1 MAHRMFI
8 FEKKYQLVKPKPY
21 LYLLTSMYVAGI
33 IGLNINATAQ
43 LFRFLTPFNLLAS
56 CGILLYFHQEW
67 NRNFLIFTALTFLT
81 GYFVEV
87 IGVKTGMI
95 FGEYQYETTLGFKI
109 LNVPPVIGVNWLLL
123 VYCVGSSFCRVTK
136 PLYFK
141 VLYGALLMTMFDFL
155 AEPIAIRLDMWSWRN
170 ALPPLQNYIGWFITS
185 AFLLTLFHTLKFRK
199 DNPIA
204 LWLLILQICFFGI
217 QSLFFK

>member
-1 MAHRMFI
+1 M
-8 FEKKYQLVKPKPY
+8 KKYKPY
-21 LYLLTSMYVAGI
+21 LYLLTSMYIAGI
-33 IGLNINATAQ
+33 IGLNIPQTAE
-43 LFRFLTPFNLLAS
+43 LFKFLTPFNLIASLA
-56 CGILLYFHQEW
+56 ILLYFHNDY
-67 NRNFLIFTALTFLT
+67 NRNFFIFSIIAFFV
-81 GYFVEV
+81 GYFIEV
-87 IGVKTGMI
+87 IGVKTGVI

-155 AEPIAIRLDMWSWRN
+155 AEPIAIRLQMWSWKGGI
-170 ALPPLQNYIGWFITS
+170 PPVQNYIAWFFVS
-185 AFLLTLFHTLKFRK
+185 AVLLTLFHSLPFRK
-199 DNPIA
+199 DNKIS

-217 QSLFFK
+217 QSLIL

>member
-1 MAHRMFI
+1 
-8 FEKKYQLVKPKPY
+8 
-21 LYLLTSMYVAGI
+21 MYVAGI
-33 IGLNINATAQ
+33 IGLNISLTAP

-67 NRNFLIFTALTFLT
+67 NRNFLIFIILTFLI
-81 GYFVEV
+81 GYFIEV

-95 FGEYQYETTLGFKI
+95 FGEYQYETTLGFKL

-170 ALPPLQNYIGWFITS
+170 ALPPIQNYIGWFITS

-217 QSLFFK
+217 QSLIF

>member
-1 MAHRMFI
+1 
-8 FEKKYQLVKPKPY
+8 
-21 LYLLTSMYVAGI
+21 MYVAGI

-67 NRNFLIFTALTFLT
+67 NRNFLIFIILTFLT
-81 GYFVEV
+81 GYFIEV

-109 LNVPPVIGVNWLLL
+109 LNVPPVIGINWLLL
-123 VYCVGSSFCRVTK
+123 VYCVGSSFCRVSK
-136 PLYFK
+136 PIYFK

-170 ALPPLQNYIGWFITS
+170 ALPPLQNYVGWYITS

>member
-1 MAHRMFI
+1 
-8 FEKKYQLVKPKPY
+8 
-21 LYLLTSMYVAGI
+21 MYVAGI
-33 IGLNINATAQ
+33 IGLNIPLTAP

-67 NRNFLIFTALTFLT
+67 NRNFLIFITLTFLI
-81 GYFVEV
+81 GYFIEV

-155 AEPIAIRLDMWSWRN
+155 AEPIAIRLDMWSWHEIT
-170 ALPPLQNYIGWFITS
+170 PPLQNYIGWFITS

-217 QSLFFK
+217 QSLIF

>member
-1 MAHRMFI
+1 
-8 FEKKYQLVKPKPY
+8 
-21 LYLLTSMYVAGI
+21 MYVAGI
-33 IGLNINATAQ
+33 IGLNIPLTAE

-67 NRNFLIFTALTFLT
+67 NRNFLIFITLTFFI
-81 GYFVEV
+81 GYFIEV

-123 VYCVGSSFCRVTK
+123 VYCVGSSFCRVSK

-141 VLYGALLMTMFDFL
+141 ILYGALLMTIFDFL
-155 AEPIAIRLDMWSWRN
+155 AEPIAIRLKMWSWQN
-170 ALPPLQNYIGWFITS
+170 LLPPLQNYIGWYITS
-185 AFLLTLFHTLKFRK
+185 AFLLTLFHCLKFRK

-217 QSLFFK
+217 QSLIF

>member
-1 MAHRMFI
+1 
-8 FEKKYQLVKPKPY
+8 
-21 LYLLTSMYVAGI
+21 MYVAGI

-67 NRNFLIFTALTFLT
+67 NRNFLLFIVLTFLT
-81 GYFVEV
+81 GYFIEV

-109 LNVPPVIGVNWLLL
+109 LNVPPVIGINWLLL
-123 VYCVGSSFCRVTK
+123 VYCVGSSFCRVSK

-170 ALPPLQNYIGWFITS
+170 TLPPLQNYVGWFITS
-185 AFLLTLFHTLKFRK
+185 ASLLTLFHTLKFRK
-199 DNPIA
+199 DNPIS

-217 QSLFFK
+217 QGLFF

>member
-1 MAHRMFI
+1 M
-8 FEKKYQLVKPKPY
+8 Y
-21 LYLLTSMYVAGI
+21 LAGI
-33 IGLNINATAQ
+33 IGLNIPQTAQ
-43 LFRFLTPFNLLAS
+43 FFRFLTPFNLLVS
-56 CGILLYFHQEW
+56 CGILLYFHKEW
-67 NRNFLIFTALTFLT
+67 NFNILIFSVLTFLI
-81 GYFVEV
+81 GFFVEV

-109 LNVPPVIGVNWLLL
+109 LDVPPVIGVNWLLL
-123 VYCVGSSFCRVTK
+123 VYCVGSSFCRVSK

-155 AEPIAIRLDMWSWRN
+155 AEPIAIRLDMWSWKN
-170 ALPPLQNYIGWFITS
+170 VIPPLQNYVGWFITS
-185 AFLLTLFHTLKFRK
+185 ALLLTLFHNLKFRK

-217 QSLFFK
+217 QSLIF

>member
-1 MAHRMFI
+1 
-8 FEKKYQLVKPKPY
+8 
-21 LYLLTSMYVAGI
+21 MYVAGI

-67 NRNFLIFTALTFLT
+67 NRNFLIFIILTFLT
-81 GYFVEV
+81 GYFIEV

-123 VYCVGSSFCRVTK
+123 VYCVGSSFCRVSK

-155 AEPIAIRLDMWSWRN
+155 AEPIAIRLDMWSWHN
-170 ALPPLQNYIGWFITS
+170 ALPPLQNYVGWFITS

>member
-1 MAHRMFI
+1 M
-8 FEKKYQLVKPKPY
+8 KPKPY
-21 LYLLTSMYVAGI
+21 LYLLTAMYLAGI
-33 IGLNINATAQ
+33 IGLNIPQTAQ
-43 LFRFLTPFNLLAS
+43 FFRFLTPFNLLVS
-56 CGILLYFHQEW
+56 CGILLYFHKEW
-67 NRNFLIFTALTFLT
+67 NFNILIFSVLTFLI
-81 GYFVEV
+81 GFFVEV

-109 LNVPPVIGVNWLLL
+109 LDVPPVIGVNWLLL
-123 VYCVGSSFCRVTK
+123 VYCVGSSFCRVSK

-155 AEPIAIRLDMWSWRN
+155 AEPIAIRLDMWSWKN
-170 ALPPLQNYIGWFITS
+170 VIPPLQNYVGWFITS
-185 AFLLTLFHTLKFRK
+185 ALLLTLFHNLKFRK

-217 QSLFFK
+217 QSLIF